1 MWGIIF
7 ILLSVLFIL
16 IPRNSVEDRRD
27 KEDYLDELLFLDEEE
42 DDLML
47 EEYLMLMD
55 EEDDEEE
62 Y

>member
-1 MWGIIF
+1 VWGIIF
-7 ILLSVLFIL
+7 LLLSVLFFL
-16 IPRNSVEDRRD
+16 FPRNTVEDRRN

-47 EEYLMLMD
+47 EEYLMFMD
-55 EEDDEEE
+55 EEDDEDE

>member
-1 MWGIIF
+1 VWGIIF
-7 ILLSVLFIL
+7 LLLSILFLL
-16 IPRNSVEDRRD
+16 IPRNTADNRRD
-27 KEDYLDELLFLDEEE
+27 KEDYLDELLYLDEEE

-55 EEDDEEE
+55 EEDDEDE